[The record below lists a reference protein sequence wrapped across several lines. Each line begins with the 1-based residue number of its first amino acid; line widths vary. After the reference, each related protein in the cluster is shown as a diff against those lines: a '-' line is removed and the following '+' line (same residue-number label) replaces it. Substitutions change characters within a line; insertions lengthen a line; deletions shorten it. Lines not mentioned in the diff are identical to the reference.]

1 MITSVGPLEP
11 AGVSLFLD
19 RASKAIPA
27 ARATTAASAAVRPVP
42 VKGRVVA
49 VVDVSPPVVVVDAS
63 LVEVESVVVVVV
75 VTVDEVEVLE
85 VVVTSTVVV
94 VSA

>member
-1 MITSVGPLEP
+1 MTSVGPFGP

-19 RASKAIPA
+19 RASKAMPA
-27 ARATTAASAAVRPVP
+27 ARATTAASAAVPPVP

-63 LVEVESVVVVVV
+63 LVEVEGVVVV
-75 VTVDEVEVLE
+75 VTVDEVDELE